1 MTVTE
6 ASEKDEKRL
15 VKSGADRRPRGWLE
29 TDVKHI
35 TDDFVTGNIKLED
48 GEFLTPHRVSKL
60 VQKFDCLDEAPSTGA
75 VAAVFERWIEL
86 GFMVANEK
94 PFAFLDYTEE
104 GRAQGLTAMKA
115 ARRSAKAEARKADPN
130 AKKPGRP
137 KKVQPEGTEVSR
149 SDNPETSS

>member
-1 MTVTE
+1 MTE
-6 ASEKDEKRL
+6 APEKDDKRA
-15 VKSGADRRPRGWLE
+15 VKSGPDRRPRGWLE

-35 TDDFVTGNIKLED
+35 TDDFVMGNIKLED

-75 VAAVFERWIEL
+75 VAAVFQRWIDV
-86 GFMVANEK
+86 GFMVANDK

-115 ARRSAKAEARKADPN
+115 ARRTEKAELRKADPN

-137 KKVQPEGTEVSR
+137 KKVQSGGTETAT
-149 SDNPETSS
+149 DNPEMSS

>member
-1 MTVTE
+1 MTE
-6 ASEKDEKRL
+6 APDTEDKRV
-15 VKSGADRRPRGWLE
+15 VKSGPDRRPRGWLE

-35 TDDFVTGNIKLED
+35 TDDFVMGNIKLED

-60 VQKFDCLDEAPSTGA
+60 VQKFDALDEAPSTGA
-75 VAAVFERWIEL
+75 VAAVFQRWIDV

-94 PFAFLDYTEE
+94 PFAFLDYTAE

-115 ARRSAKAEARKADPN
+115 ARRAEKAELRKSDPN

-137 KKVQPEGTEVSR
+137 KKAQPEVKNTS
-149 SDNPETSS
+149 SDNPEISS